1 MDWFDLESLAARH
14 TVNEIAEIK
23 HCTPR
28 RVRWALR
35 NAGLK
40 AKDRNEDFHRKI
52 EELYTEKQLSSYEI
66 AELLHR
72 PRPTISKHLHDVHLS
87 RSRRKAI
94 KLAFSRTPLHN
105 SFVCHIC
112 HRRKNISKLTKS
124 TRFPGMFGCRECIEK
139 NDCILGTIIPPAQP
153 GEEVPH
159 GIPPPRVY
167 ILTPTGS

>member
-1 MDWFDLESLAARH
+1 MNWLDLESLAALH

-23 HCTPR
+23 RCTPKT
-28 RVRWALR
+28 VRAALR

-52 EELYTEKQLSSYEI
+52 EELYTEKQMSAYEI

-72 PRPTISKHLHDVHLS
+72 PRPTISKHLQDAHLS

-94 KLAFSRTPLHN
+94 KLAFRGPLCN

-112 HRRKNISKLTKS
+112 HKRKSLSKLTKS
-124 TRFPGMFGCRECIEK
+124 TRFPSMFGCRECIEK

-153 GEEVPH
+153 GEKVPH
-159 GIPPPRVY
+159 GIPLPRVH
-167 ILTPTGS
+167 ILTPSGS

>member
-1 MDWFDLESLAARH
+1 MDWLDLEILAAHH
-14 TVNEIAEIK
+14 TIKEIAEIK
-23 HCTPR
+23 RCTPKT
-28 RVRWALR
+28 VRAALR

-52 EELYTEKQLSSYEI
+52 EELYIEKRMSAYEI

-72 PRPTISKHLHDVHLS
+72 PRPTISKHLHDAHLS

-94 KLAFSRTPLHN
+94 KLAFKGPLHN

-112 HRRKNISKLTKS
+112 HKRKNLSRLTKS

-139 NDCILGTIIPPAQP
+139 NDGISGTITPPAQP
-153 GEEVPH
+153 GEKVPH